1 MLLPYDLGNKRS
13 SDPVAPDS
21 TSTSFSPSVSSRA
34 ASSTHVQKLNTT
46 SDPVPSS
53 PRHRSSTLKPPP
65 ARLNLVPHSPTHAHL
80 QTPNPS
86 LTSVASARDG
96 KGHWNDRP
104 PSPTPASPQ
113 RPHSPGPRA
122 KSPTLLSPRPGTP
135 SGHLYTPS
143 FNSSHPTARPPSP
156 TPNHAAHPQP
166 SATPVT
172 PTHPT
177 GLRAHFAHLLPRHAV
192 FLVRLTVH
200 QLHNVP
206 LVHGEFAVRWKVKG
220 VTSPPGGGILGKV
233 KGKSKAKS
241 KVHNGHG
248 ASLTPVDGGKGTEKE
263 RGGETAMT
271 RESDT
276 DSASLLDGASA
287 SISDTHSIAN
297 SSSTHSYSYDYAHS
311 TTGSVQGHA
320 TMRSQ
325 PLIIPSVVI
334 SANSPRTSPSAPPL
348 TARSVS
354 GTSSITSVSTSSAS
368 SASYYANGKNYNPP
382 AHYLS
387 ADWLPQGPNQSPT
400 STHFDTQTQ
409 SSHPHTHDHGHTNMK
424 YQAPNL
430 SQTPPKAGY
439 SPAKGITRFL
449 QLKDHNVIWEQTLD
463 FAVQISVGREKSEL
477 GDCLAKFVIMQ
488 RVVPGD
494 PDAPRNPR
502 VGAVYLNLAQYV
514 DAGVVTRRYLL
525 RESKT
530 NATLKLTIHLEHT
543 AGELSYVAPPLPK
556 GEILSGV
563 TSLLESSDIY
573 RTRPCTWDLY
583 KDAAPHSSSE
593 EDACASG
600 SDASSAP
607 VSGEAILDG
616 DHDTGFGCVHGQ
628 RKNRKKRRQPFDP
641 AMLPTI
647 NDPRGTERLI
657 EALFNPVPVTQHGK
671 VNPFTYLVEVD
682 GEGGDDLGVAE
693 HKGNRHGLEGDR
705 EDDGNELLYADTL
718 ERADEPHEV
727 DTDGGGSDYHS
738 IRSQLSGD
746 GSLRSKRF
754 FQSIGRLKVDNGVED
769 VAVSTGIGVNAA
781 GGGIEKRA
789 WWQKVLR
796 PPAGA

>member
-1 MLLPYDLGNKRS
+1 M
-13 SDPVAPDS
+13 
-21 TSTSFSPSVSSRA
+21 STSFSPSDSSRA

-53 PRHRSSTLKPPP
+53 PRHRSSTLKPLP
-65 ARLNLVPHSPTHAHL
+65 ARLNIVPHPPTHPHL

-86 LTSVASARDG
+86 LTSVVSARDR
-96 KGHWNDRP
+96 KGHRNDRP
-104 PSPTPASPQ
+104 SSPTPPSPASPQ
-113 RPHSPGPRA
+113 RPHSPVPRA
-122 KSPTLLSPRPGTP
+122 KSPTLLSPRPDTP
-135 SGHLYTPS
+135 GSHFYTPG

-156 TPNHAAHPQP
+156 TPIHAAHPQSSP
-166 SATPVT
+166 TPVT
-172 PTHPT
+172 PSHPT

-206 LVHGEFAVRWKVKG
+206 LVHGEFGVRWKVKG
-220 VTSPPGGGILGKV
+220 VTSPSGGGILGKV
-233 KGKSKAKS
+233 KGKSKAKT
-241 KVHNGHG
+241 KVNNGHG
-248 ASLTPVDGGKGTEKE
+248 ASPTPVGSGKGKEKE
-263 RGGETAMT
+263 NGMETMMT

-276 DSASLLDGASA
+276 DNASLLDGASA

-297 SSSTHSYSYDYAHS
+297 SSSTHSHSYDYAHS

-320 TMRSQ
+320 TTRAH
-325 PLIIPSVVI
+325 PLTIPSVVI
-334 SANSPRTSPSAPPL
+334 SANSPLASPSGPPL

-354 GTSSITSVSTSSAS
+354 GTASITSVSSTSSAS
-368 SASYYANGKNYNPP
+368 SASYHANGQNYNPP

-387 ADWLPQGPNQSPT
+387 ADWLPQGPTQSPT
-400 STHFDTQTQ
+400 SAHFDTQTQ
-409 SSHPHTHDHGHTNMK
+409 SSHPHTHDHAHANMK
-424 YQAPNL
+424 YQAPSL

-439 SPAKGITRFL
+439 SSAKGNTQFV

-463 FAVQISVGREKSEL
+463 FAVQLSVGREKSEL

-488 RVVPGD
+488 RVIPGD

-514 DAGVVTRRYLL
+514 DAGVVTRSYLL

-530 NATLKLTIHLEHT
+530 NATLKLTVHLEHM

-573 RTRPCTWDLY
+573 RTRPCTLDLY
-583 KDAAPHSSSE
+583 KDAVSHSSSE

-600 SDASSAP
+600 SDASSAS

-616 DHDTGFGCVHGQ
+616 DHDTGPGRGHG
-628 RKNRKKRRQPFDP
+628 RSKNRKKRRQPFDP
-641 AMLPTI
+641 AKLPTI

-657 EALFNPVPVTQHGK
+657 EALFNPVPVTHHGK

-682 GEGGDDLGVAE
+682 GEGGGGDHASLVGGDDLGVTE
-693 HKGNRHGLEGDR
+693 HQGNRHGLEGDR
-705 EDDGNELLYADTL
+705 EDDGDGSLYADTL
-718 ERADEPHEV
+718 DGTEEPKEV

-738 IRSQLSGD
+738 IQSQRSGD
-746 GSLRSKRF
+746 NSLRRKRSLR
-754 FQSIGRLKVDNGVED
+754 SIGRLKVDDGVED
-769 VAVSTGIGVNAA
+769 VAVSTGIGVNVA
-781 GGGIEKRA
+781 GGGIERRA

-796 PPAGA
+796 SPAGA